1 MSYTVYTHPFE
12 MKWDENDTKKNTKI
26 MQRYAIEDNALYL
39 KGQSNE
45 IFDLQFFFHNSNL
58 PGPRTNGVK

>member
-1 MSYTVYTHPFE
+1 MSYTHPFE

-45 IFDLQFFFHNSNL
+45 IFDLQFFFSS
-58 PGPRTNGVK
+58 